1 MNTRLCYNSTDR
13 RYEVRTN
20 QRVLSVHPNRQDAL
34 LAQLGAEAPE
44 VVELA
49 RTLIAAHPVLT
60 DRALRAVTLA
70 SEGAVQATDKPLR
83 YRVRSQQKRKG
94 KLALVYTVDLA
105 QSSCTC
111 PDWVQGAPTVNG
123 RTVCKHVLAA
133 LFIRK
138 LSTAPC
144 EAVEVTP

>member
-20 QRVLSVHPNRQDAL
+20 QRILSAHANRQDAL
-34 LAQLGAEAPE
+34 LAQLSVEAPE
-44 VVELA
+44 AVALA
-49 RTLIAAHPVLT
+49 RTVMAAHPRLT
-60 DRALRAVTLA
+60 DRALRAVTLVTD
-70 SEGAVQATDKPLR
+70 GAVEATDQPLR
-83 YRVRSQQKRKG
+83 FRVHSQQKGKG
-94 KLALVYTVDLA
+94 KPALVYTVDLA
-105 QSSCTC
+105 LSSCTC

-133 LFIRK
+133 LFARK

-144 EAVEVTP
+144 AAQEAVS